1 MCTCLKYS
9 LFWAPVQCLLVPDWT
24 AFCPGCSKQSWLNT
38 FRLAA
43 FGVPPCV
50 AQDAGQIWLQ
60 HVWSSLDTMWWA
72 TAEFPKHCCHLWQA
86 RCFYLFIHG
95 LFTQQISLGLLQA
108 LSRTQ
113 KQTRTYRSVVFWV
126 RRNPDTYQAHPHLI
140 FLLRKLRP
148 REMKCSTTSGLSAS
162 YCPSWR
168 EGLLLKCGGAGPKFH
183 VGPSGA
189 GMA

>member
-9 LFWAPVQCLLVPDWT
+9 LFWTPVQCLLVPDWT

-38 FRLAA
+38 FHLAA

-95 LFTQQISLGLLQA
+95 LFIQQISLRTRVITGTEQNTKANKNLQVRGV
-108 LSRTQ
+108 LS
-113 KQTRTYRSVVFWV
+113 
-126 RRNPDTYQAHPHLI
+126 DAYQAHPHLI

-148 REMKCSTTSGLSAS
+148 RKMKCSTTSGLSAS

-183 VGPSGA
+183 VCPSGA